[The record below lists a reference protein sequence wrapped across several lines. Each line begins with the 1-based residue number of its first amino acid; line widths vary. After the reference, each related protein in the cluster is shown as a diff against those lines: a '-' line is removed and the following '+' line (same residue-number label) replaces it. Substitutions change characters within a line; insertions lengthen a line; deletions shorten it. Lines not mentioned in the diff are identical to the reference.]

1 MGLLDRFASTTDTE
15 TSGYETTQIDADLA
29 EALTTPGDRDAI
41 SVRPHTDNG
50 GIEAM
55 DSVLESL
62 HSVETSSGLL
72 RGGDEN
78 ISPAH
83 SFEVRYTRPNDGGDR
98 VLSLRY
104 VAGDDRTNGPLE
116 RQLTSQYPDSQLSR
130 TSSELLSGSGV
141 EGRHIAGARL
151 HLRRYTLY
159 PIKNVDLPGFTTDP
173 MGSILEEMVGQQ
185 AEDATDADVVVQIQF
200 KPAQRDWTDGIEN
213 GHGVLDA
220 SDERVRGDPS
230 IKSLAMNLREPTFE
244 KQWRVFTRETIEY
257 PPSKVEKQVAKLL
270 EEQQGEKGWRLCL
283 RVFAISDDP
292 DVAVSRASS
301 TAGMFRNF
309 YENNAEQT
317 FVPDPLDGRELCD
330 VVEKAT
336 HREWTDH
343 GIVKAQRE
351 VSGLLNVPEADH
363 VATNKLRWSM
373 SRPGEG
379 IPPRTPRFDFQTH
392 GVAGAS
398 DDAQQVTMLDE
409 SGEGDPYWYGFG
421 SRHGVEA
428 GVTPETLETHQFVG
442 GGTGKG
448 KTTWLVNF
456 ASQVMQRGHGAL
468 IFDPKGKDADEFVRE
483 WPDDRDRED
492 FVFVDLTDE
501 FDKQVRFNFLEVPSD
516 AEPDSRQFASTI
528 EALCDDLASMVALA
542 GGQDNYWGARMDRV
556 VRTFIRGMAKSGKTC
571 TLLDLAA
578 LCTAEENRER
588 FTEWM
593 DRERLQFI
601 KRTAE
606 RIEGFDDADLEPLAG
621 RLDQW
626 IQNDAIRDLIAAR
639 ESTVSIRDVVREGK
653 VVVVRNA
660 PSSGETEKRLFAT
673 ALIRRAWVAA
683 READEDRPPFYVV
696 CDEFDSIVSEK
707 SDIASILS
715 EARAFDFSLTLSCQN
730 PSNQLPERVQK
741 AIENQCETFISF
753 NPGGRDD
760 ARLIAGQHSRDVE
773 KDDLTNLSKYR
784 FYMRT
789 HDADD
794 ELTHSYKVDAF
805 PPVGETRERVSGE
818 AGLSDDA
825 LDELKRESVE
835 RYGKR
840 AESPAEQRRASHFYA
855 EGDDVEAG
863 PGTGPDHGGPDARAG
878 RERAVLKA
886 VFDESIHAD
895 GIETGGFIP
904 KGDVEARIRD
914 YLDADG
920 DGIADVW
927 DIVERVPEDLLARDH
942 RDGETHLQ
950 ATERGQTE
958 VFASGDDEKAGGLK
972 HRQLL
977 RDSYEPLARLGLC
990 VDIVQ
995 QDDDDLPDARATPEP
1010 MRGVDVEALSLA
1022 ETREVAQGFAED
1034 YPTLDR
1040 LTGGETAAVETESE
1054 TSEKPGQTIK
1064 NLAKAHQSGE
1074 KCLLVARPD
1083 DARRVEGA
1091 LSDPPFVR
1099 DVGDDGTQT
1108 FYNRRD
1114 LWVDGDR
1121 MLRPEGAEQTVWRFD
1136 PGREAYILS
1145 DSDGRE
1151 LATFDDHE
1159 AVFKDA
1165 EAYPATEGDVD
1176 DPDEWRRVRK
1186 PVIPERV
1193 FDGET
1198 PDPDDWRLVVLGAE
1212 DVPTDLA
1219 LRADGE
1225 LTPLG
1230 ETDETTTGSEGE
1242 ETTDDADP
1250 LDDVAERPAALYDL
1264 LVDHGDSVETSE
1276 AHTLAQ
1282 EADDGPD
1289 VARRTIGNYLDDLAD
1304 AGVLDVDR
1312 NPGEANVYHLAER

>member
-15 TSGYETTQIDADLA
+15 TSGYETTQVDADLA
-29 EALTTPGDRDAI
+29 EALTSPGERDAI
-41 SVRPHTDNG
+41 SVRPNRDNG

-83 SFEVRYTRPNDGGDR
+83 SFEVRYTRPDDGGDR

-104 VAGDDRTNGPLE
+104 VAGDDRTDGSLE

-151 HLRRYTLY
+151 QLRRYTLY

-213 GHGVLDA
+213 GHGVLDD

-244 KQWRVFTRETIEY
+244 KQWRLFTRETIEY

-270 EEQQGEKGWRLCL
+270 EEQQGQKGWRLCL

-292 DVAVSRASS
+292 DVAISRASS

-317 FVPDPLDGRELCD
+317 FVPDPLDGRELRN
-330 VVEKAT
+330 VVEKAAE
-336 HREWTDH
+336 REWADH

-363 VATNKLRWSM
+363 VATNKMRWSM

-379 IPPRTPRFDFQTH
+379 IPPGTPRFDFQAH
-392 GVAGAS
+392 DVAGA
-398 DDAQQVTMLDE
+398 DDDVQQVAMLDE
-409 SGEGDPYWYGFG
+409 SSVRDPYWYGFG

-501 FDKQVRFNFLEVPSD
+501 FEKQVRFNFLEVPSD
-516 AEPDSRQFASTI
+516 ADPDSRQFASTV

-673 ALIRRAWVAA
+673 ALIRRAWVAV
-683 READEDRPPFYVV
+683 RENTDAPPFYVI
-696 CDEFDSIVSEK
+696 CDEFDSIVSERT
-707 SDIASILS
+707 DIASILS
-715 EARAFDFSLTLSCQN
+715 EARAFEFCLTLSCQN

-773 KDDLTNLSKYR
+773 QADLTNLSKYR

-805 PPVGETRERVSGE
+805 PPIGETRERASGE
-818 AGLSDDA
+818 AGLSDDE
-825 LDELKRESVE
+825 LTQLKRESVE
-835 RYGKR
+835 QYGEE
-840 AESPAEQRRASHFYA
+840 AESPAQQRQASHFYS
-855 EGDDVEAG
+855 EGGDVETDDSDIRRDDQTA
-863 PGTGPDHGGPDARAG
+863 
-878 RERAVLKA
+878 EQAVLKA
-886 VFDESIHAD
+886 VFDESIHAN
-895 GIETGGFIP
+895 GVETGGFVP
-904 KGDVEARIRD
+904 KGDAEARIRD
-914 YLDADG
+914 YLDARG

-927 DIVERVPEDLLARDH
+927 DIVERVPEDLLDRDH
-942 RDGETHLQ
+942 RDGETHLR
-950 ATERGQTE
+950 TTDRGQSE
-958 VFASGDDEKAGGLK
+958 VFASGDDENAGGLE

-977 RDSYEPLARLGLC
+977 RDSYEPLTRLGLC

-995 QDDDDLPDARATPEP
+995 QDGNGDLPDARATPEP
-1010 MRGVDVEALSLA
+1010 MRDVDVEALSLA
-1022 ETREVAQGFAED
+1022 ETRVVAENFAED
-1034 YPTLDR
+1034 YPTLDQ
-1040 LTGGETAAVETESE
+1040 LTGGETVSVEAECE
-1054 TSEKPGQTIK
+1054 TSTKPGQTIR
-1064 NLAKAHQSGE
+1064 NLAQAVDRGE
-1074 KCLLVARPD
+1074 RCLFVARPD
-1083 DARRVEGA
+1083 AARRVEGA
-1091 LSDPPFVR
+1091 LSDPPLLAA
-1099 DVGDDGTQT
+1099 GDPKGDRR

-1114 LWVDGDR
+1114 LRIDGDR
-1121 MLRPEGAEQTVWRFD
+1121 MLRPADAHNSVWRFD
-1136 PGREAYILS
+1136 ADREAYILS
-1145 DSDGRE
+1145 DSEGRE
-1151 LATFDDHE
+1151 LATFDDSDAIYE
-1159 AVFKDA
+1159 DA
-1165 EAYPATEGDVD
+1165 EAYPEIEGDVD
-1176 DPDEWRRVRK
+1176 DSEEWRPVK
-1186 PVIPERV
+1186 QPVIPERL
-1193 FDGET
+1193 FNGER
-1198 PDPDDWRLVVLGAE
+1198 PDRDDWNLVVLDPDE
-1212 DVPTDLA
+1212 LVTNLA

-1225 LTPLG
+1225 LISLNRNRATAIEGDHPDPKDL
-1230 ETDETTTGSEGE
+1230 DVSEG
-1242 ETTDDADP
+1242 A
-1250 LDDVAERPAALYDL
+1250 RALYDCL
-1264 LVDHGDSVETSE
+1264 LAHDEAVTVSE
-1276 AHTLAQ
+1276 AVDLAA
-1282 EADDGPD
+1282 ADGRECLD
-1289 VARRTIGNYLDDLAD
+1289 VSRRTISKRIDELTDAGALVEGNYRQH
-1304 AGVLDVDR
+1304 AGTEYQV
-1312 NPGEANVYHLAER
+1312 A